1 MTHVIIGDA
10 YQSFCSICYWYWWDP
25 FWFDSSNTG
34 PHNINI
40 VKMEAKIA
48 DTSTQIIAGCVKAIP
63 IENWNVHALDLSSSK
78 KSVRIV
84 NNSHL
89 EQANTKILPL
99 NSQINPKKNAL
110 QSVRSTSVDKSFR
123 SPLPLF
129 EPIAVKSVVAA
140 KPSVKK
146 TSGSYHCDICN
157 KNYTQLKRH
166 HRTHTGSLAIQFF
179 KFNINILKWITLKTN

>member
-1 MTHVIIGDA
+1 
-10 YQSFCSICYWYWWDP
+10 
-25 FWFDSSNTG
+25 
-34 PHNINI
+34 
-40 VKMEAKIA
+40 MEAKIA